1 MAVEFLWGERA
12 ERTRGSKPKL
22 SLDQIADAA
31 IAIADAEGLAAV
43 SMQRVAADLGYT
55 KMSLYRYLPGKT
67 ELVALMVERAL
78 GEPPPLAGQDW
89 RAALAEWCRLLLAGF
104 VRHPWTLEAT
114 VGVRPL
120 GPHEVGW
127 MESALTVLAGTP
139 LTGGERLDA
148 MVLLVGHARML
159 AEQTAARSPEVAS
172 DRPRIAAARSPE
184 VVPDRPR
191 AAVAAGSEEQL
202 SAVIATVIAEHGD
215 RFPQLKSAMAEAAAT
230 GGQNQ
235 AFHFGLERIL
245 DGLETLIRSRSPNR
259 F

>member
-12 ERTRGSKPKL
+12 ERTRGPKPKL

-159 AEQTAARSPEVAS
+159 AEQTAAGHPEE
-172 DRPRIAAARSPE
+172 D
-184 VVPDRPR
+184 
-191 AAVAAGSEEQL
+191 L

-259 F
+259 SD